1 MCSLGLAFE
10 LGEGLTED
18 PAKAVYWYTKAAGE
32 GYAPAMTNL
41 AVCLLNGTGAE
52 RSAEAGWKRR

>member
-10 LGEGLTED
+10 LGEGLPED

-41 AVCLLNGTGAE
+41 AVCLLNGTGAD
-52 RSAEAGWKRR
+52 RSAE